1 MDERIAEVVEDGPQL
16 CSVCQKTFRRVEHL
30 NRHLLTHSNIKPFQC
45 SRCKKSFTRNDT
57 LRRHGLIHDNEQ
69 RESSPETIGGFSRA
83 CLNCAKARIRCTRY
97 HPCARCKDR
106 KLTCEYPHKRKIS
119 IITSSPSLS
128 EAIEDDTV
136 VDSGIF
142 TTGNAM
148 FDESAWHPG
157 QDIFG
162 SPSMNWLPLTTFS
175 EEEPQFDFDT
185 VFGPKQTRQV
195 RSDTRSSVLP
205 RQPSNNAP
213 TVHSPFTYARPAAS
227 PQISLGVSN
236 VELPSVDSPRTQIIA
251 GSPSSARY
259 ADGGGGRDTRTTE
272 LPNTNTDPFED
283 ASSPA
288 FSQRIPSQKS
298 RFAFTVT
305 EHPGSLLAT
314 TEDGTRLSESTYFS
328 IVSHFQRL
336 CVGSCLPFA
345 PFASDH
351 LPSLDTFNV
360 CSSLYFKYFHLP
372 FPLLHKPTFCRS
384 NDWLVALAVVST
396 GATYLE
402 EVCGI
407 ADAFQEFLRRAIIHE
422 KEVRDDTDAVVGFSQ
437 AGVLSVIGL
446 SQSYDIAYARKSV
459 ELHAALVFRCR
470 QYGFLRETEDASAS
484 SISLHGATDYNSI
497 SSRWSRWIL
506 AEQKR
511 RLGYAI
517 YLIDC
522 IMAYQQGSKALLAL
536 LEITAMLPCQD
547 QIWESQSETTWAQTS
562 QQSLPSPYLRSAL
575 EALYQGKKPAK
586 EMAEFGHV
594 ILVHA
599 LYRKTWD
606 IGSHTQQPES
616 DSNPLDL
623 DGTIRNSFEVG
634 ESQWLPSIPAYN
646 WWRNSAC
653 DCLDTL
659 HWHANSLIGE
669 ACGLEHHPVLHL
681 HMARVVLLTPFEEII
696 NFVNSLIKHGSNELL
711 LSATSDMRA
720 AELAVACHS
729 STRTIWRWLS
739 QDHHKARLAV
749 VHAGVLLW
757 HVRRYSRR
765 TFHEPFAVFLA
776 TITLWAYGSY
786 NRIVA
791 ESCGEV
797 ESSTELLNEA
807 RTDPDIVS
815 DMAEQDYIQIDRPAD
830 DEIVQL
836 FVRKGRYM
844 RAMVNG
850 VGDLCEPNSPAKI
863 LLQGR
868 KLLKLRLWSWQS
880 SRRYHDTLMSLASVF

>member
-1 MDERIAEVVEDGPQL
+1 
-16 CSVCQKTFRRVEHL
+16 
-30 NRHLLTHSNIKPFQC
+30 
-45 SRCKKSFTRNDT
+45 
-57 LRRHGLIHDNEQ
+57 
-69 RESSPETIGGFSRA
+69 
-83 CLNCAKARIRCTRY
+83 
-97 HPCARCKDR
+97 
-106 KLTCEYPHKRKIS
+106 
-119 IITSSPSLS
+119 
-128 EAIEDDTV
+128 
-136 VDSGIF
+136 
-142 TTGNAM
+142 
-148 FDESAWHPG
+148 
-157 QDIFG
+157 
-162 SPSMNWLPLTTFS
+162 MNWLPLTTFS
-175 EEEPQFDFDT
+175 EAEPQFDFEA
-185 VFGPKQTRQV
+185 VFGPKQARQV
-195 RSDTRSSVLP
+195 RSDAGSSMLP
-205 RQPSNNAP
+205 APPLNDPPTLQPPFNYSRP
-213 TVHSPFTYARPAAS
+213 TAS
-227 PQISLGVSN
+227 PRISLGVSN
-236 VELPSVDSPRTQIIA
+236 VELQSVESPQTQILA
-251 GSPSSARY
+251 SSPSSARY

-272 LPNTNTDPFED
+272 LPNASTTHFED
-283 ASSPA
+283 ASSPSFA
-288 FSQRIPSQKS
+288 QSRVTEKP
-298 RFAFTVT
+298 RFAFKATEQPRSILTVV
-305 EHPGSLLAT
+305 EDAT
-314 TEDGTRLSESTYFS
+314 SLSESTYLS
-328 IVSHFQRL
+328 IVSHFRRL
-336 CVGSCLPFA
+336 CVGACLPFV

-351 LPSLDTFNV
+351 IPSLETFNV
-360 CSSLYFKYFHLP
+360 CSSLYFKHFHLP
-372 FPLLHKPTFCRS
+372 FPFLHKPTFCRS

-402 EVCGI
+402 EAYEI
-407 ADAFQEFLRRAIIHE
+407 ADVFQEFLRRAIIHE
-422 KEVRDDTDAVVGFSQ
+422 KEVRDDINAVVGFVQ
-437 AGVLSVIGL
+437 AGVLSIIGF
-446 SQSYDIAYARKSV
+446 SQSYDLVYARKAV

-470 QYGFLRETEDASAS
+470 QYGFLRETEDAPAS
-484 SISLHGATDYNSI
+484 SICPDRVTDYHFI
-497 SSRWSRWIL
+497 SSQWSRWIL

-547 QIWESQSETTWAQTS
+547 HIWESHSEIAWAQTN
-562 QQSLPSPYLRSAL
+562 QKSLPSPYLRSAL

-586 EMAEFGHV
+586 EMAEFGHI

-669 ACGLEHHPVLHL
+669 ACGLEHHTVLHL

-776 TITLWAYGSY
+776 IITLWAYGSY

-797 ESSTELLNEA
+797 ESSTELYNEP

-815 DMAEQDYIQIDRPAD
+815 GMAEQDYIQIDRPAD

-850 VGDLCEPNSPAKI
+850 VGELCEPNSPARI
-863 LLQGR
+863 LIQGR